1 MHLGPLKHRAQKVKQ
16 PSSITNLSPIRLNK
30 KNRDFSYLNEL
41 DSDSL
46 LKMAVLLF
54 ELYASVDLSANIL
67 AEYDNRKN
75 TQLQDIFLDTISKKG
90 VNTSFIS
97 VKDWSD

>member
-1 MHLGPLKHRAQKVKQ
+1 MAGRGYRPFAVGGNRAKPVSQMLWADA
-16 PSSITNLSPIRLNK
+16 IYI
-30 KNRDFSYLNEL
+30 RDFSYLNEL
-41 DSDSL
+41 DSNSL

-54 ELYASVDLSANIL
+54 DLYTSVDLSASIL

-75 TQLQDIFLDTISKKG
+75 TQLQDIFLETISKKG

-97 VKDWSD
+97 IKDWSD